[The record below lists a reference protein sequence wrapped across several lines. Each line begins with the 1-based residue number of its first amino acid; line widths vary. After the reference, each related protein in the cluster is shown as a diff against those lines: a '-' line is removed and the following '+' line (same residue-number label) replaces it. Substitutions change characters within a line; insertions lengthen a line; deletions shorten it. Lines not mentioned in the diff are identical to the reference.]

1 MAMTDSKDSSRLARP
16 PRLEA
21 LTLRCEREARR
32 RIEEAFAR
40 ERKDR
45 PQLSLGRFLAEC
57 VANGLPGNLM
67 PSLHS
72 GEKPDAN
79 ANRIAEM
86 VTMALA
92 ERLAAVETAVP
103 VIADVLGE
111 LAGQLARIEQSVR
124 DAQTDAAHVRRI
136 MDEATARRSGE
147 AGVSAA

>member
-1 MAMTDSKDSSRLARP
+1 MTDSKDISRLARP

-32 RIEEAFAR
+32 RIEEAFNR

-67 PSLHS
+67 PSLTT
-72 GEKPDAN
+72 GEDADAN
-79 ANRIAEM
+79 ANRIAYR

-92 ERLAAVETAVP
+92 ERLANVETAVP

-111 LAGQLARIEQSVR
+111 LAGQLASIEKT
-124 DAQTDAAHVRRI
+124 AQRAQADAAHVRRI
-136 MDEATARRSGE
+136 LDDATALRSGGSGGA
-147 AGVSAA
+147 AG

>member
-1 MAMTDSKDSSRLARP
+1 MTDSKDPSRLARP
-16 PRLEA
+16 PRLEG
-21 LTLRCEREARR
+21 LTLRCEREAKH
-32 RIEEAFAR
+32 RIKEALER

-67 PSLHS
+67 PAAPT
-72 GEKPDAN
+72 GEVADAN

-86 VTMALA
+86 VTTALA

-111 LAGQLARIEQSVR
+111 LSGQLARIEQSVLA
-124 DAQTDAAHVRRI
+124 AQTDAAHVRRI
-136 MDEATARRSGE
+136 MDEATARRSG
-147 AGVSAA
+147 GTSA

>member
-1 MAMTDSKDSSRLARP
+1 MIVL
-16 PRLEA
+16 
-21 LTLRCEREARR
+21 RR
-32 RIEEAFAR
+32 RIEEAFAC

-67 PSLHS
+67 PAAST
-72 GEKPDAN
+72 GEVADAH
-79 ANRIAEM
+79 ANRIADM

-111 LAGQLARIEQSVR
+111 LAGQLAQIEQTAR
-124 DAQTDAAHVRRI
+124 AAQADAAHVRRI
-136 MDEATARRSGE
+136 MDEATARRSGGTT
-147 AGVSAA
+147 A

>member
-1 MAMTDSKDSSRLARP
+1 MPDNIDASRLARP

-45 PQLSLGRFLAEC
+45 PQLSLGRFLSEC

-67 PSLHS
+67 PAAST
-72 GEKPDAN
+72 GEVADAH
-79 ANRIAEM
+79 ANRIADR

-92 ERLAAVETAVP
+92 ERLANVETAVP

-111 LAGQLARIEQSVR
+111 LAGQLAGIEKT
-124 DAQTDAAHVRRI
+124 AQRAQADAAHVRRI
-136 MDEATARRSGE
+136 LDEAARLRSEGTGGA
-147 AGVSAA
+147 AG